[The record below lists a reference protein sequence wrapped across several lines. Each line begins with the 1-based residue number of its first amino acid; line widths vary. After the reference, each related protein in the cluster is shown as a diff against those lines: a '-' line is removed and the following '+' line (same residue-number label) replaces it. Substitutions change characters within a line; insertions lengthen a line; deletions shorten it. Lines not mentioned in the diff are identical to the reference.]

1 MADYLSAGVGPA
13 QLGYDPMTF
22 KNALLAGSL
31 GALLMAAPAL
41 AQEAAAPAQDPAAAA
56 PAQQSLQLTPGA
68 AVRGPDGA
76 LGTLEGVQAN
86 AEGGQELTVRGA
98 DGQLRAVPLAG
109 IRQEGSDV
117 VVAYTKTEY
126 DAAAPIAGASP
137 APAATPA
144 PAPSSDPVADPT
156 TADPSSTMTDPADP
170 ATTADPM
177 APPTGST
184 EPQA

>member
-1 MADYLSAGVGPA
+1 
-13 QLGYDPMTF
+13 MTF
-22 KNALLAGSL
+22 KNALLAGSF

-41 AQEAAAPAQDPAAAA
+41 AQEAAPPAQDPAAAAA

-98 DGQLRAVPLAG
+98 DGQLRAVPLGG

-117 VVAYTKTEY
+117 VVAYTKAEY
-126 DAAAPIAGASP
+126 DAATPIPGAAP

-144 PAPSSDPVADPT
+144 PAAPPAGDPMADPAT
-156 TADPSSTMTDPADP
+156 SDPSSTMTDPADP
-170 ATTADPM
+170 ASTSDPM
-177 APPTGST
+177 APPTDST